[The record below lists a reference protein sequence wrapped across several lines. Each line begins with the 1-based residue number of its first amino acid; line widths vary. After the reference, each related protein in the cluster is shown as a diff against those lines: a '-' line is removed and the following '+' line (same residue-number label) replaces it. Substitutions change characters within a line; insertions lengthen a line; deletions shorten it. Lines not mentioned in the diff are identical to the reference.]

1 MEDRRIEL
9 DYVFDRLG
17 EAQLVQVYRLLVPE
31 RRRLTGREGDSDD
44 DSGDLRA
51 GFVGPAKRG
60 TDHSQPDLG
69 ASGSRGR
76 DGVGRAGAVG
86 VRR

>member
-51 GFVGPAKRG
+51 AYIPHISKSLIRDFVIEFFER
-60 TDHSQPDLG
+60 
-69 ASGSRGR
+69 
-76 DGVGRAGAVG
+76 
-86 VRR
+86 